1 MVVDDILLSTTTQN
15 RGVLSYSVRHSSR
28 NNAGRS
34 PECAETGGCVNNLKL
49 RSMVVSLVVA
59 TTLMVMA
66 CSGGAG
72 ALPARLGTTGLRLYV
87 FHCGAL
93 EGGPRLL
100 LLQPE
105 W

>member
-28 NNAGRS
+28 NNTGRS

-49 RSMVVSLVVA
+49 RSIVVSLVVA

-66 CSGGAG
+66 CSGGRATS
-72 ALPARLGTTGLRLYV
+72 PQRPSTNR
-87 FHCGAL
+87 
-93 EGGPRLL
+93 PRLL
-100 LLQPE
+100 LFDCRTPKAE
-105 W
+105 PNPI